1 MKRRN
6 ICALLS
12 QKGGVGKTTVAMQ
25 LAAGL
30 AARGLRVTVA
40 DLDPQ
45 ESALRWAASA
55 AAAKPF
61 PAMVHAVDGSADRIA
76 ASVREFARD
85 ADFVVLDCPPSIE
98 HPHTL
103 AALEVA
109 DAVLIPVV
117 PSPTDLWSTR
127 AVEHLVL
134 AVRERRPKLRA
145 ALLPNRV
152 QRTALAT
159 DVLEVLREFALP
171 VLNAS
176 LSQRNAYAQSAVLGG
191 SVLDLGRAA
200 AVAREE
206 VERLT
211 AAVLKLIGEKK

>member
-1 MKRRN
+1 MKSRN

-12 QKGGVGKTTVAMQ
+12 QKGGVGKTTVTMQ

-30 AARGLRVTVA
+30 AASGYRVAVA

-55 AAAKPF
+55 DEAEPF
-61 PAMVHAVDGSADRIA
+61 PATLRGLAGTAETIGA
-76 ASVREFARD
+76 GVRELARGV
-85 ADFVVLDCPPSIE
+85 DFVVLDCPPSIE

-109 DAVLIPVV
+109 DVVLIPVV

-134 AVRERRPKLRA
+134 ATRERRPKLRA

-152 QRTALAT
+152 QRTSLAA
-159 DVLEVLREFALP
+159 DVLEVLRDFKLP
-171 VLNAS
+171 VLGVS

-191 SVLDLGRAA
+191 SVLDLGRSAEA
-200 AVAREE
+200 AREE

-211 AAVLKLIGEKK
+211 AAVLDFIGEKK

>member
-1 MKRRN
+1 M
-6 ICALLS
+6 
-12 QKGGVGKTTVAMQ
+12 
-25 LAAGL
+25 
-30 AARGLRVTVA
+30 
-40 DLDPQ
+40 
-45 ESALRWAASA
+45 
-55 AAAKPF
+55 
-61 PAMVHAVDGSADRIA
+61 
-76 ASVREFARD
+76 
-85 ADFVVLDCPPSIE
+85 
-98 HPHTL
+98 
-103 AALEVA
+103 A

-134 AVRERRPKLRA
+134 ATRERRPKLRA